1 MWEMT
6 ISPELLNSASKK
18 SWPVETKWLSTRDNA
33 AAWKKGSKVARKCLF
48 RDPLQTEKVF
58 FPGEESGC
66 DERKRKPFKPSLT
79 IWFQPPPR
87 RSTLAGPGEK
97 HFGEE
102 LRFLAMKTELLF
114 RRNGKALFRI
124 WEEACC
130 CLVFSLFADLKTRI
144 HHVWF
149 PFCKARN
156 HPFWFLWRIRNREE
170 SSFALSSLPHLKH
183 TNGQTQQLPFPSPP
197 IFRRFSPAW
206 VFLYSIPQGQEGER

>member
-18 SWPVETKWLSTRDNA
+18 TWSAETKWLSTRDNA

-79 IWFQPPPR
+79 IWFQPPPPQINIGM
-87 RSTLAGPGEK
+87 SG
-97 HFGEE
+97 
-102 LRFLAMKTELLF
+102 
-114 RRNGKALFRI
+114 GKAFWRGITVLGHEN
-124 WEEACC
+124 WTA
-130 CLVFSLFADLKTRI
+130 FSEKRESSFSHMGRSLLLPGIFPFSRSKTRI

-170 SSFALSSLPHLKH
+170 HSFALPLKH

-197 IFRRFSPAW
+197 IF
-206 VFLYSIPQGQEGER
+206 